1 MESRKTVDHIRLLS
15 NTSFINWF
23 VMSNFPEGIDEE
35 EDISLS
41 EILSSSPIDKEY
53 IDQLT
58 QFYDGVFDEYD
69 GYVECPNAI
78 RLDLNGNVYEVEF
91 HPGDTVYYLNGEQLG
106 CTGPEYFTR
115 KIPLDRYR
123 EFSDNLSSKEK
134 LFLLPMLK
142 AAVEEKEEVFQIID
156 EIMQNFDLPIEPER
170 LSKCI
175 WESVR
180 AR

>member
-1 MESRKTVDHIRLLS
+1 MESRKIVDHIQLLS

-23 VMSNFPEGIDEE
+23 VMTSFPEGIDVE
-35 EDISLS
+35 EDSSLS
-41 EILSSSPIDKEY
+41 EMLSSSPIDKEC
-53 IDQLT
+53 IHQLT
-58 QFYDGVFDEYD
+58 QYYDGVFDEYD

-78 RLDLNGNVYEVEF
+78 RLDLNGNEYDVEF

-106 CTGPEYFTR
+106 CTGPEYFTK
-115 KIPLDRYR
+115 KIPLDQFK
-123 EFSDNLSSKEK
+123 EFSQNLSSKEK

-142 AAVEEKEEVFQIID
+142 ATAEEKEEVFQIID
-156 EIMQNFDLPIEPER
+156 EIMQNFELSIEPER

-180 AR
+180 ER